1 MRKNDKGA
9 VLLIV
14 LLVLVILIIV
24 IFSYIDS
31 ITIDSLISNN
41 QKSEPVMAWAIKGG
55 IELSKA
61 YLVLD
66 DENEFDSLNEP
77 WAKKIKKDELGDAE
91 LEVVAVDED
100 RKFNIRACVED
111 SEEKQKVARNILIR
125 LIMAARNEEHS
136 ALKSNE
142 VDADEIVENIVEW
155 LNEKSGSNQD
165 AVISEKNPTI
175 GEADESDNFSD
186 DDRKINK
193 SSPYSILTIAE
204 LLMIEGVTR
213 SLLYGPPQKSLKN
226 MEDEDDDYDDDE
238 EDDDTK
244 NRKPLLDFITCYST
258 NIRKININTAPKEV
272 LTALSENMPS
282 EVVTGIIDARK
293 ETEEDLENADPEEE
307 DKDQASFRVNDIA
320 SKSNFST
327 KIDVEIED
335 ELWSEIK
342 DWFSVKSEYFSVV
355 ATAHAKSGER
365 KTRLKQTWRV
375 FMKRINKNNAYTLE
389 LMIIDREH

>member
-41 QKSEPVMAWAIKGG
+41 QKNESVMSWTIRGG

-66 DENEFDSLNEP
+66 NQNEFDSLNEP

-111 SEEKQKVARNILIR
+111 SEEQQKVAQNILIR
-125 LIMAARNEEHS
+125 LIIAARNEDNS
-136 ALKSNE
+136 ALRSDE
-142 VDADEIVENIVEW
+142 IDADEIVENIVEW

-165 AVISEKNPTI
+165 AVISEINPTI
-175 GEADESDNFSD
+175 GEAEDSDNLSK

-193 SSPYSILTIAE
+193 SSPYAILTIAE
-204 LLMIEGVTR
+204 LLMVEGVTR
-213 SLLYGPPQKSLKN
+213 SLLYGPPQKSLEN
-226 MEDEDDDYDDDE
+226 MEDEDEEDEDDE
-238 EDDDTK
+238 DDTK

-272 LTALSENMPS
+272 LTALTEKMPS
-282 EVVTGIIDARK
+282 EVVSGIIEARK
-293 ETEEDLENADPEEE
+293 ETEEDLENKDPEEA
-307 DKDQASFRVNDIA
+307 DVDAASFRVNDIA

-335 ELWSEIK
+335 ELWNEIK
-342 DWFSVKSEYFSVV
+342 GWFSVKSEYFSVV

-365 KTRLKQTWRV
+365 KTRLKQSWRV
-375 FMKRINKNNAYTLE
+375 FMKRIQKNNAYTLE
-389 LMIIDREH
+389 LMIIDREN

>member
-41 QKSEPVMAWAIKGG
+41 QKNESVMSWTIRGG

-66 DENEFDSLNEP
+66 NQNEFDSLNEP

-111 SEEKQKVARNILIR
+111 SEEQQKIARNILIR
-125 LIMAARNEEHS
+125 LIIAARNEDNS
-136 ALKSNE
+136 ALRSDE
-142 VDADEIVENIVEW
+142 IDADEIVENIVEW

-165 AVISEKNPTI
+165 AVISEINPTI
-175 GEADESDNFSD
+175 GEAEDSDNLSK

-193 SSPYSILTIAE
+193 SSPYAILTIAE
-204 LLMIEGVTR
+204 LLMVEGVTR
-213 SLLYGPPQKSLKN
+213 SLLYGPPQKSLEN
-226 MEDEDDDYDDDE
+226 MEDEDEEDEDDE
-238 EDDDTK
+238 DDTK

-272 LTALSENMPS
+272 LTALTEKMPS
-282 EVVTGIIDARK
+282 EVVSGIIEARK
-293 ETEEDLENADPEEE
+293 ETEEDLENKDPEEA
-307 DKDQASFRVNDIA
+307 DVDAASFRVNDIA

-335 ELWSEIK
+335 ELWNEIK
-342 DWFSVKSEYFSVV
+342 GWFSVKSEYFSVV

-365 KTRLKQTWRV
+365 KTRLKQSWRV
-375 FMKRINKNNAYTLE
+375 FMKRIQKNNAYTLE
-389 LMIIDREH
+389 LMIIDREN